1 MRRTLVF
8 VPLLIALAAPAQAQK
23 NTAASN
29 QAPLDLTSYLAQID
43 SWSAAIARVKEHPEE
58 ASALRNGL
66 PKAWSVSIG
75 CQHFEVSTQWFDS
88 ELASVEKDPR
98 VAPEASGRMRVR
110 LAAMRA
116 SAQALEQPRQLDP
129 KLARTKLDEIL
140 RRQEFRSVHGPTWWD
155 RLRDRLVAWL
165 ADFIETVLERLHG
178 HPTVARIFLWGL
190 VIGIV
195 LAFLVWMVRLV
206 LSQPVGIPLGLEE
219 AAPASQTWQR
229 LARAA
234 VEAGGQGAYRDAIRL
249 AYWAGIYRLEELG
262 LWRADRTRT
271 HREYLRLL
279 PATHPQ
285 RGAFS
290 AVTSCFERAWY
301 GAEVASPEEFQFAL
315 VQLEKLGCGFPSTPA
330 TASS

>member
-1 MRRTLVF
+1 MRRILVI
-8 VPLLIALAAPAQAQK
+8 VPLLIALAAPAQVQK
-23 NTAASN
+23 NMAASN
-29 QAPLDLTSYLAQID
+29 QAPLDLTSYLARLD
-43 SWSAAIARVKEHPEE
+43 SWSAATARVKEHPEE
-58 ASALRNGL
+58 ATALRNGL

-75 CQHFEVSTQWFDS
+75 SQHFEVSTRWLDS
-88 ELASVEKDPR
+88 ELASVEKSPR
-98 VAPEASGRMRVR
+98 LAPEASGRMRVR

-129 KLARTKLDEIL
+129 KRARTKLDEIL
-140 RRQEFRSVHGPTWWD
+140 RRREFRNVRGPTWWD
-155 RLRDRLVAWL
+155 QLRARMVAWL
-165 ADFIETVLERLHG
+165 ADFIERVQERLHG
-178 HPTVARIFLWGL
+178 HPTVARILLWGL
-190 VIGIV
+190 VIGIA

-206 LSQPVGIPLGLEE
+206 LSQPVGIPLGLGE
-219 AAPASQTWQR
+219 AVPAFRTWQR
-229 LARAA
+229 LARGAL
-234 VEAGGQGAYRDAIRL
+234 EAGGQGAYRDAIRL

-279 PATHPQ
+279 PANHPQ
-285 RGAFS
+285 RDAFS

-315 VQLEKLGCGFPSTPA
+315 VQLEKLGCGFPSSPV